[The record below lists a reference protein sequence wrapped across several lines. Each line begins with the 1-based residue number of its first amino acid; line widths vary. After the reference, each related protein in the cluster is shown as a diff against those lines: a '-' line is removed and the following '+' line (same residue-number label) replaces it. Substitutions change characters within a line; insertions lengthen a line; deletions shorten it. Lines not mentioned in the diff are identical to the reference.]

1 MAQSY
6 FKLIKTPNFSN
17 VLLERIIEKRKQVWN
32 NVKYVISDM
41 YEPYLD
47 VTKAMFHNA
56 KFVVDGFHYV
66 RYIMQAL
73 DKIRIRLQDKFG
85 YNSKEY
91 RLLKNKKD
99 C

>member
-1 MAQSY
+1 
-6 FKLIKTPNFSN
+6 
-17 VLLERIIEKRKQVWN
+17 
-32 NVKYVISDM
+32 M

-56 KFVVDGFHYV
+56 KFVVDRFHYV

-73 DKIRIRLQDKFG
+73 DKIRIRLQDNFG

-91 RLLKNKKD
+91 RLLKNK
-99 C
+99 